1 MTVYKRV
8 DEDYKK
14 IAEEQTKAIKILNQ
28 RLREKEKE
36 IIILNKDR
44 ARLRNIIR
52 TKKGVNN
59 D

>member
-1 MTVYKRV
+1 MNIRTN
-8 DEDYKK
+8 EDYKK
-14 IAEEQTKAIKILNQ
+14 VAEEQTKAIKILNQ

>member
-14 IAEEQTKAIKILNQ
+14 VAEEQTKAIKILNQ

>member
-14 IAEEQTKAIKILNQ
+14 IAEEQGKALKILAQ
-28 RLREKEKE
+28 RCRNKEKE
-36 IIILNKDR
+36 IQDLYKEM

-52 TKKGVNN
+52 TKKGVNH

>member
-14 IAEEQTKAIKILNQ
+14 VAEEQALALKILNQ

>member
-1 MTVYKRV
+1 MNVKTL
-8 DEDYKK
+8 EDYKK
-14 IAEEQTKAIKILNQ
+14 VCEQQELAIKILNQ
-28 RLREKEKE
+28 RLRNKEKE
-36 IIILNKDR
+36 ITILNKDR

>member
-1 MTVYKRV
+1 MTVYKRA

-14 IAEEQTKAIKILNQ
+14 VAEEQTKAIKILNQ

>member
-14 IAEEQTKAIKILNQ
+14 VAEEQTKAIKILNQ

-52 TKKGVNN
+52 IKKGVNN